1 MGNIVIPEEF
11 NQYSEMKVIG
21 KGGYGKVIRCYDNVL
36 NKTYYYFY
44 ISVII
49 KCVNDAK
56 KLWGNALSVTREI
69 MIMKCS
75 NHPNI
80 PKLMYFYNIY
90 K

>member
-36 NKTYYYFY
+36 NKTYIFFN

-56 KLWGNALSVTREI
+56 RIWTNAISVTREI

-80 PKLMYFYNIY
+80 PKLMYFN
-90 K
+90 

>member
-36 NKTYYYFY
+36 NKTYIFFN

-49 KCVNDAK
+49 KCVSNAK
-56 KLWGNALSVTREI
+56 KIWTNAISVTREI

-80 PKLMYFYNIY
+80 PKLMYFN
-90 K
+90 